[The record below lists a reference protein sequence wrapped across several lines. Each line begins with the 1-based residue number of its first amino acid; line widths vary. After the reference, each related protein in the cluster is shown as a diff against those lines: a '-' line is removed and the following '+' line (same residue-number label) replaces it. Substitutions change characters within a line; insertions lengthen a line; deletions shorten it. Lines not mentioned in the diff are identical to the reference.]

1 LVFLDLV
8 GFDGRFA
15 PMPMGFGW
23 HPHSGIANVTVM
35 LEEAV
40 RYAETTGQQGVLS
53 AGGVEWMRAGNGV
66 WHAGAPE
73 EGRVKAFQL
82 SVALPPALENA
93 ANASHYVMPKDVP
106 VEGPAGDLGEYGDA
120 KSPIAAPP
128 MSYLSVSL
136 RAGERWTYHPTK
148 GHTVAWVAVVAWA
161 GALKQLR

>member
-1 LVFLDLV
+1 MSPPTSAKFSSPFVFLDLV
-8 GFDGRFA
+8 GFDGRSKKRFA
-15 PMPMGFGW
+15 TRRRPA
-23 HPHSGIANVTVM
+23 SK
-35 LEEAV
+35 
-40 RYAETTGQQGVLS
+40 VLS